1 MTRLGAAALLVVVLF
16 SILSP
21 SVASADQCALRPVGW
36 AAPLAEL
43 RLSKLP
49 LCDNSALTPQPPP
62 GQIVGAGIIYLHAND
77 EAKYSSL
84 NNVLKAIEQ
93 LQGKTIQPG
102 ETFSF
107 NQAANLLQQVI
118 PYDLGPDVRNNLVK
132 AGGVCMVSTMIATA
146 AHDAGLPFVNERGKL
161 IPRPVPH
168 SRYYKY
174 YHQVNLINNRAV
186 PITEAAIAIRKDR
199 LDEPWR
205 TMQDLQFINNTG
217 RVLVLHFEPSFTYDD
232 LNPSDP
238 FGRIQSEHTLK
249 VELRAVSSRMD
260 AWLARLQELNLK

>member
-1 MTRLGAAALLVVVLF
+1 LSRLGLCAAAVAALF
-16 SILSP
+16 FILSP
-21 SVASADQCALRPVGW
+21 HAASADQCALRPVGW

-43 RLSKLP
+43 RLSTLP
-49 LCDNSALTPQPPP
+49 VCDGRALVPTPPA
-62 GQIVGAGIIYLHAND
+62 GKVIGSGIIYLYAND

-84 NNVLKAIEQ
+84 NNVLKAVEQ

-107 NQAANLLQQVI
+107 NKSANLLQESI

-146 AHDAGLPFVNERGKL
+146 AHDAGLPFLNERGKL

-174 YHQVNLINNRAV
+174 YHQVNSVNNRAV

-199 LDEPWR
+199 IGEAWKTVQD
-205 TMQDLQFINNTG
+205 MQFTNNTG
-217 RVLVLHFEPSFTYDD
+217 HVLVLHFEPSFTFDD
-232 LNPSDP
+232 LNTAEP
-238 FGRIQSEHTLK
+238 FGLLQSNQTLK
-249 VELRAVSSRMD
+249 VDLLAVPSQQD
-260 AWLARLQELNLK
+260 AWLNRLQEFNLN

>member
-1 MTRLGAAALLVVVLF
+1 MSRFGITAAAIALLLLIF
-16 SILSP
+16 SPRI
-21 SVASADQCALRPVGW
+21 ASADQCALRPVGW

-43 RLSKLP
+43 RLSRLP
-49 LCDNSALTPQPPP
+49 VCDNTAIVPEPPP
-62 GQIVGAGIIYLHAND
+62 GKVIGSGIIYLYAND

-84 NNVLKAIEQ
+84 NNVLKAIAQ

-107 NQAANLLQQVI
+107 NQASNLLQEFI

-174 YHQVNLINNRAV
+174 YHQVNLVNNRAV
-186 PITEAAIAIRKDR
+186 PITEAAVAIRKDR
-199 LDEPWR
+199 VGEPWR
-205 TMQDLQFINNTG
+205 TVQDMQFINNTG
-217 RVLVLHFEPSFTYDD
+217 RVLVLHFEPSFTADD
-232 LNPSDP
+232 LNPADP
-238 FGRIQSEHTLK
+238 FGRIQSNYTLL
-249 VELRAVSSRMD
+249 VELRAVPSAMD
-260 AWLARLQELNLK
+260 AWLTRLQDLNLN

>member
-1 MTRLGAAALLVVVLF
+1 MIRLGVPALAIALLVLV
-16 SILSP
+16 LSP
-21 SVASADQCALRPVGW
+21 HVASADQCALRPVGW

-43 RLSKLP
+43 RLSHLP
-49 LCDNSALTPQPPP
+49 LCDNTAIVPQPPP
-62 GQIVGAGIIYLHAND
+62 GEVIGSGIIYLYAND

-93 LQGKTIQPG
+93 LQGQTIEPD

-107 NQAANLLQQVI
+107 NQAANLLQEFI

-132 AGGVCMVSTMIATA
+132 AGGVCMVSTMLATA

-174 YHQVNLINNRAV
+174 YHQVNEVNNRAV
-186 PITEAAIAIRKDR
+186 PITEAAVAIRKDR
-199 LDEPWR
+199 LGEPWK
-205 TMQDLQFINNTG
+205 TVQDLQFINNTG
-217 RVLVLHFEPSFTYDD
+217 HTLIIHFQPSFTYDD
-232 LNPSDP
+232 LNLGDP
-238 FGRIQSEHTLK
+238 FGHIQTDQTLK
-249 VELRAVSSRMD
+249 IELRAVPPKLNT
-260 AWLARLQELNLK
+260 WLMRLQELNLN